1 MTRSGSLERGGGT
14 VEVGMRRRG
23 DKGRVGIEREGED
36 LEGEGS
42 RGKGV
47 GGSHGGEMP
56 TILMQ
61 NVLLLRSGITAT
73 VHV

>member
-1 MTRSGSLERGGGT
+1 MTRSGSLDREGGT

-42 RGKGV
+42 RGKEEGKAWV
-47 GGSHGGEMP
+47 A
-56 TILMQ
+56 
-61 NVLLLRSGITAT
+61 VT
-73 VHV
+73 VAKCLQSSCKMCFFYAVV